1 MDRQD
6 AMAPFDEGSFRLN
19 WFPLLLGAHVILA
32 VSLLAPS
39 LVLPFLLRRRPASG
53 EPRPLIRLLAAL
65 QGTGSVVIAI
75 GLALTGAGLV
85 LSLGTEI
92 LTRPW
97 LLVALAVYAANLLVA
112 AFVSRPSLRRLMRV
126 REPESE
132 GWRQQAR
139 RVRYMAYAMAVATGL
154 IGFLMSTKPALW

>member
-1 MDRQD
+1 M
-6 AMAPFDEGSFRLN
+6 N
-19 WFPLLLGAHVILA
+19 WFPLLLTAHVILA

-39 LVLPFLLRRRPASG
+39 LVLPFLLRRQSASG
-53 EPRPLIRLLAAL
+53 EPSTVIRLLATL

-112 AFVSRPSLRRLMRV
+112 AFLSRPSLRRLMRV

-132 GWRQQAR
+132 GWRLQAR
-139 RVRYMAYAMAVATGL
+139 RVRYLAYAMAVATGL
-154 IGFLMSTKPALW
+154 IGFLMSTKPTLW

>member
-1 MDRQD
+1 M
-6 AMAPFDEGSFRLN
+6 N
-19 WFPLLLGAHVILA
+19 WFPLLLVAHVILA

-39 LVLPFLLRRRPASG
+39 LLLPFLLRRSPANG
-53 EPRPLIRLLAAL
+53 EPGLLMRLLAAL
-65 QGTGSVVIAI
+65 QGTGSLVIAA

-97 LLVALAVYAANLLVA
+97 LLVALGVYAANLLLA
-112 AFVSRPSLRRLMRV
+112 AFISRPSLRRLMRV
-126 REPESE
+126 REPESDR
-132 GWRQQAR
+132 WRRQAR
-139 RVRYMAYAMAVATGL
+139 RVRYMAYAMAVATGV